1 MHPRWFGNHHRFLT
15 DPSSD
20 AALLGR
26 YHEDRDP
33 AAFECLVWRHSG
45 LVLGTCE
52 RMLRDQHLAEDAYQA
67 TFLILARK
75 AGTVHGVLP
84 AWLHKV
90 ARRVCLRLRK
100 KVPLP
105 LESDVPARAVQRTI
119 ETDET
124 AAILDTEI
132 ARLPEKLRRV
142 IVLCYLQNL
151 TAEAAAQQLSIPR
164 GTVLSRLDTARR
176 KLQAALTRRG
186 VAPLALL
193 AIPLVHTAPA
203 VALVQA
209 TRRAVLEFSSSAVT
223 TPITELAT
231 EVLHMTTR
239 KWITGTA
246 LAIMLIAGTT
256 TGVGLFTANG
266 PGTSQVVAQAPTVPT
281 KPAVAKPAEDAQKVE
296 ILKQM
301 QQLDKTEGE
310 LRQRISILYGHIA
323 KEQLLRDAEVSA
335 PALIQ
340 AIDKI
345 DKDILIVEEGLPNIE
360 KQLAGAREQFR
371 PKKDY
376 SIGFAELN
384 SGKATGKYDSVPEVK
399 AFLKARLSNQISIDE
414 LVELDELGTQK
425 IKDLFADRNKLVDEF
440 ETKTMPRL
448 FPSQI
453 EKRRQELFNEHES
466 YVEKY
471 KNQLEELLKYPKTV
485 SKRRTDLVERLRRV
499 TGISET
505 QKLLDDELQVL
516 REFHKTVLKQKLTLK
531 LELDGVK
538 LPGEPQ
544 K

>member
-1 MHPRWFGNHHRFLT
+1 MQSRWFGTHHRFLT

-20 AALLGR
+20 TALLGR
-26 YHEDRDP
+26 YHENRDP

-100 KVPLP
+100 KMPLP
-105 LESDVPARAVQRTI
+105 LESDIPARAIQHTL

-124 AAILDTEI
+124 TAILDTEI

-151 TAEAAAQQLSIPR
+151 TAEAAARQLGIPR

-176 KLQAALTRRG
+176 KLQATLTRRG

-193 AIPLVHTAPA
+193 ALPLIHSAPA

-209 TRRAVLEFSSSAVT
+209 TTRAVLEFSSGAVT

-239 KWITGTA
+239 KWIAGTA

-266 PGTSQVVAQAPTVPT
+266 PGTSQVVAQAPAVPP
-281 KPAVAKPAEDAQKVE
+281 KPVVPKPAEDVQKVE
-296 ILKQM
+296 ILKQI
-301 QQLDKTEGE
+301 QQLVKTEDE
-310 LRQRISILYGHIA
+310 LSQRISHMNKIIIE
-323 KEQLLRDAEVSA
+323 EQKIRDAEISA
-335 PALIQ
+335 RALKK

-345 DKDILIVEEGLPNIE
+345 DDELLGMEIGNLDTPELV
-360 KQLAGAREQFR
+360 QLQ
-371 PKKDY
+371 KN
-376 SIGFAELN
+376 L
-384 SGKATGKYDSVPEVK
+384 VK
-399 AFLKARLSNQISIDE
+399 RRAE
-414 LVELDELGTQK
+414 LVERHRK
-425 IKDLFADRNKLVDEF
+425 A
-440 ETKTMPRL
+440 
-448 FPSQI
+448 S
-453 EKRRQELFNEHES
+453 
-466 YVEKY
+466 
-471 KNQLEELLKYPKTV
+471 
-485 SKRRTDLVERLRRV
+485 
-499 TGISET
+499 GISDNE
-505 QKLLDDELQVL
+505 KLLEDELQVL
-516 REFHKTVLKQKLTLK
+516 REFHKTVMKHKLTLK

-538 LPGEPQ
+538 LPGEPP

>member
-1 MHPRWFGNHHRFLT
+1 MQPRWFGTHHRFFT

-20 AALLGR
+20 SALLGR
-26 YHEDRDP
+26 YHDERDP

-75 AGTVHGVLP
+75 AGTIHGVLP

-90 ARRVCLRLRK
+90 ARRVCLRLQK
-100 KVPLP
+100 KRALP
-105 LESDVPARAVQRTI
+105 LDSDVPARETQRTL

-142 IVLCYLQNL
+142 LVLCYLQNL
-151 TAEAAAQQLSIPR
+151 TAETAARQLGIPR

-193 AIPLVHTAPA
+193 AIPLVHPAPA

-209 TRRAVLEFSSSAVT
+209 TTRAALEFSSGAVT

-239 KWITGTA
+239 KWIAGTA

-266 PGTSQVVAQAPTVPT
+266 PGTSHVVAQAPTVPPKPMVV
-281 KPAVAKPAEDAQKVE
+281 KPADDAQKVE
-296 ILKQM
+296 VMKQLEQLKM
-301 QQLDKTEGE
+301 TERE
-310 LRQRISILYGHIA
+310 VWQRISTSTKIIY
-323 KEQLLRDAEVSA
+323 ENQRQRDAEISA
-335 PALIQ
+335 RALKK

-345 DKDILIVEEGLPNIE
+345 DDDLLGM
-360 KQLAGAREQFR
+360 
-371 PKKDY
+371 
-376 SIGFAELN
+376 
-384 SGKATGKYDSVPEVK
+384 EVGN
-399 AFLKARLSNQISIDE
+399 LDTPE
-414 LVELDELGTQK
+414 LVQ
-425 IKDLFADRNKLVDEF
+425 IQKDLV
-440 ETKTMPRL
+440 
-448 FPSQI
+448 
-453 EKRRQELFNEHES
+453 
-466 YVEKY
+466 
-471 KNQLEELLKYPKTV
+471 
-485 SKRRTDLVERLRRV
+485 KRRTDLVSRLRRA
-499 TGISET
+499 SEKSESEKFNED
-505 QKLLDDELQVL
+505 QIQVL
-516 REFHKTVLKQKLTLK
+516 REFHKKLVKHKLTLE
-531 LELDGVK
+531 LELAGVK
-538 LPGEPQ
+538 LPVEPQ